1 MCVCVL
7 MYFGKRSPVFFC
19 AELFFVVLRKVIRK
33 VVCAH
38 KKYMAYSKWQHGG
51 KYLSNI
57 SSFLLFIKPYLN
69 TINLHAFGFKRCVED
84 L

>member
-19 AELFFVVLRKVIRK
+19 AELFVVVLRKAIRK

-38 KKYMAYSKWQHGG
+38 KKYMAYGKWQHGG
-51 KYLSNI
+51 KY
-57 SSFLLFIKPYLN
+57 
-69 TINLHAFGFKRCVED
+69 
-84 L
+84 